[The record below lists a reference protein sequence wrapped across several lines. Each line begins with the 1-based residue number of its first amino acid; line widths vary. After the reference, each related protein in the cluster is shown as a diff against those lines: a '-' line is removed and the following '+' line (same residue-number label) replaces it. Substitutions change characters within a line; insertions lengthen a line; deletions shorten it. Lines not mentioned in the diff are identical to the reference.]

1 MKLTEL
7 APGLTIALSNEE
19 ASLIERID
27 TAQPLSEFTERER
40 VVISGLVRKSCLS
53 KVVHNKTVM
62 VVKNEF

>member
-7 APGLTIALSNEE
+7 TPGILIALSNEE
-19 ASLIERID
+19 SNLLERIGD
-27 TAQPLSEFTERER
+27 AQPLGEFTERDR
-40 VVISGLVRKSCLS
+40 VLISGLVRKSCLS